1 MLQFFKNRNA
11 FTIVELIVVITIIA
25 ILSGGAALSITA
37 NARNAR
43 DTRRKT
49 DLQQIKSAL
58 EFYRSNQ
65 VNSNYPTFAQYQ
77 VQSGSN
83 FTYPALVPTYL
94 ETMPID
100 PSSTQ
105 TSVTNYLYTPSPSGC
120 TNTGTSYCTSY
131 TLSASLED
139 GTTYSV
145 TPLSVK

>member
-1 MLQFFKNRNA
+1 MLKVFKNRNA
-11 FTIVELIVVITIIA
+11 FTLVELIVVITIIA

-37 NARNAR
+37 NARQAR

-94 ETMPID
+94 ETMPVD

-105 TSVTNYLYTPSPSGC
+105 TSITNYVYTPSPAGC
-120 TNTGTSYCTSY
+120 TNTGTTYCTSY
-131 TLSASLED
+131 TLTTNLES
-139 GTTYSV
+139 GGTYSV
-145 TPLSVK
+145 TPLSTQ